1 MTRGPRLVTRG
12 GNPVERHSAPRKER
26 ATDEIESLLAQLEQ
40 TQSALVA
47 QLRSTATAVQQPEQ
61 PAPSAP
67 TPQQTKPQ
75 QSKPP
80 AQVKTSDKLQIP
92 ALSKSV
98 VHEINRQLREM
109 QKFAE
114 SQHQL
119 FSGQPSV
126 DALTQDHLNVVIDK
140 VVERYL
146 PGLRRLLKEKIADAV
161 EIERQRLAAEKHQR

>member
-61 PAPSAP
+61 SAP
-67 TPQQTKPQ
+67 VASTPQQPKA
-75 QSKPP
+75 P

-161 EIERQRLAAEKHQR
+161 EIERQRLAAEKHPR

>member
-61 PAPSAP
+61 PASVAS
-67 TPQQTKPQ
+67 TPQQPKA
-75 QSKPP
+75 P

-126 DALTQDHLNVVIDK
+126 DALTQDHLNVVIEK

-161 EIERQRLAAEKHQR
+161 EIERQRLAAEKHPR

>member
-61 PAPSAP
+61 PAPVAS
-67 TPQQTKPQ
+67 TPQQPKA
-75 QSKPP
+75 P

-161 EIERQRLAAEKHQR
+161 EIEHQRLAAEKHPR